1 MKQSVCLGGG
11 VQRIRAQC
19 MVLLHQS
26 FGARSRLA
34 CRRPLPDSR
43 PQHMLYAGARLH
55 TARVGC
61 ALSVAVLLQHA
72 RVESECLRGL
82 RFVQAGMLRVRVTA
96 TERVCESIATGE
108 LRRQLIGW
116 HFCEVPPKAVPRR
129 RSRSMHTNL
138 ISSPSS
144 SRSSP
149 RARGAFERPAA
160 TWDPLPRGCA
170 LRAFAVLPTR

>member
-138 ISSPSS
+138 ISSPSR

>member
-1 MKQSVCLGGG
+1 MEAAFSAFAPNAWCF
-11 VQRIRAQC
+11 C
-19 MVLLHQS
+19 T
-26 FGARSRLA
+26 SRLA
-34 CRRPLPDSR
+34 RALGSR
-43 PQHMLYAGARLH
+43 AAGRCMIHGLCTWHMLFAGARLH

-138 ISSPSS
+138 ISSPSR

-160 TWDPLPRGCA
+160 TWDPIPRGCA